1 MESTSIRDD
10 LDVYIKEKYGIDP
23 EILPFSHEEY
33 EVYRHTDTG
42 RWFAVFIVKDRSA
55 FGLEGNG
62 TAEILCFKLKDHLYA
77 DILMEQPGYLRGY
90 PSSKWN
96 WVSVLLDGSIPL
108 EDICH
113 CLDESYEATKGK
125 GKNLKTPLI
134 KRVV

>member
-1 MESTSIRDD
+1 M
-10 LDVYIKEKYGIDP
+10 
-23 EILPFSHEEY
+23 
-33 EVYRHTDTG
+33 
-42 RWFAVFIVKDRSA
+42 KDRSA
-55 FGLEGNG
+55 FGLDGNG
-62 TAEILCFKLKDHLYA
+62 TAEILCFKQKDHVYA

-90 PSSKWN
+90 PSPKWN

-125 GKNLKTPLI
+125 GNNLKTLLI